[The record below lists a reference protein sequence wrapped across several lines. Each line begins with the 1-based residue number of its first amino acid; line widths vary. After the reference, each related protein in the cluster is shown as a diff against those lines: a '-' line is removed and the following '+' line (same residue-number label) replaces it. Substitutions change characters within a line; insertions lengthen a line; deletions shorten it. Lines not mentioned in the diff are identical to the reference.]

1 MPLIQSVASA
11 DLVCTCTTS
20 AEPLFDGAA
29 LQPGVHV
36 NAVGSYRRDAR
47 ELDEVSIGRA
57 RVFVDTEVALKESGD
72 LVFPLDE
79 HILRPEDV
87 TTLHDVVAND
97 EHVIALV
104 NATATKDG
112 KTFKYRTAEIHH
124 VKDGKITERWAFSD
138 DTDAINKFFA

>member
-1 MPLIQSVASA
+1 MEDHPNAARYRAAAQAMEEGRFEEVMDGVSDDIIWWQIGSDQPLKGKQALMDSMGVMSDYGIK
-11 DLVCTCTTS
+11 
-20 AEPLFDGAA
+20 AE
-29 LQPGVHV
+29 
-36 NAVGSYRRDAR
+36 
-47 ELDEVSIGRA
+47 
-57 RVFVDTEVALKESGD
+57 
-72 LVFPLDE
+72 
-79 HILRPEDV
+79 
-87 TTLHDVVAND
+87 LHDVVGND